1 MDEDIVEVEGPDGQ
15 VYEFPAGTTQE
26 QAVAFFQKQNAKPL
40 STGERVLKGIMDPL
54 EGGAQLLE
62 HMVPRGA
69 RDSVNAMNNR
79 LAEYGIVAPVG
90 EGGVGADVARRE
102 REYAARLAATPGF
115 EGGGIDWARAGGNAL
130 SPVNI
135 PFGMV
140 GAGRGLVSGAGAVTA
155 GAAGAMLAP
164 SARGDEEDGRY
175 WREKAGAAAAG
186 AGTAGLL
193 RGVSRVVSPAA
204 SVDPNVQLLRR
215 EGVSPTIGQM
225 AQGHASAAEQ
235 RLSSAPILGA
245 AITSGRNR
253 AIDEFNRAVGNRA
266 LRSIG
271 MEVPRDLAPGH
282 EMVSFVDDA
291 LGAAYERVLPNIR
304 GQLDAPFQS
313 NIATVRQMA
322 QSMPDSQRNQL
333 NRIIRDQIQRR
344 FTNQGLASGET
355 IKEVESE
362 LGRLARGYT
371 RDPNYDNRRMGTAI
385 RELQANL
392 RDMIVRQNP
401 DYADELQ
408 NINRGWAELVR
419 LETAAGKA
427 GTREGVFSPAQYLS
441 AVRQADPTL
450 RRRGFSRGE
459 ALGQDIGRA
468 AQQVLGTTVPDS
480 GTVGRAALGLGVLGG
495 SYAIHP
501 GMMLAEIG
509 STLPYFG
516 PIQRGLARA
525 IADRPEWAP
534 AAAGALR
541 RASASTGAVVGRD
554 VDIERVR

>member
-1 MDEDIVEVEGPDGQ
+1 MDDDIVEVEGPDGQ
-15 VYEFPAGTTQE
+15 IYEFPAGTTQE
-26 QAVAFFQKQNAKPL
+26 QAVAFFRRQSAQPL
-40 STGERVLKGIMDPL
+40 STGERAVKGLADPI

-62 HMVPRGA
+62 KMTPKGLRENI
-69 RDSVNAMNNR
+69 NAANNW
-79 LAEYGIVAPVG
+79 LAQYGVTEPVG
-90 EGGVGADVARRE
+90 PGGVGADVARRE
-102 REYAARLAATPGF
+102 REYADRLAVTPGF
-115 EGGGIDWARAGGNAL
+115 EDGGVDWARLAGNVVN
-130 SPVNI
+130 PVNI

-140 GAGRGLVSGAGAVTA
+140 GAARGVIPTMSSMAAAG
-155 GAAGAMLAP
+155 AGAMLAP
-164 SARGDEEDGRY
+164 SQHGPGDEGRY
-175 WREKAGAAAAG
+175 WREKAGAAATG
-186 AGTAGLL
+186 AGTAGLFRAL
-193 RGVSRVVSPAA
+193 GTAVSPAA
-204 SVDPNVQLLRR
+204 SRDPNVQLLRR

-235 RLSSAPILGA
+235 RLSSTPVLGA

-304 GQLDAPFQS
+304 GQLDAPFQN

-355 IKEVESE
+355 IKEIESE
-362 LGRLARGYT
+362 LGRLARGYM

-427 GTREGVFSPAQYLS
+427 GTRAGVFSPAQYLS

-495 SYAIHP
+495 SYAVHP
-501 GMMLAEIG
+501 GILLAEIG

-516 PIQRGLARA
+516 PVQRGLARA
-525 IADRPEWAP
+525 LADRPDWAP
-534 AAAGALR
+534 GAAGALR
-541 RASASTGAVVGRD
+541 RAAAPAGASVGRGA
-554 VDIERVR
+554 DIERIR

>member
-40 STGERVLKGIMDPL
+40 SMGERVLKGVMDPL

-62 HMVPRGA
+62 RVVPQGA
-69 RDSVNAMNNR
+69 RDSINALNNR
-79 LAEYGIVAPVG
+79 LAEYGVVAPVG
-90 EGGVGADVARRE
+90 KDGVGADVARRE

-115 EGGGIDWARAGGNAL
+115 EEGGIDWARAGGNVL

-140 GAGRGLVSGAGAVTA
+140 GAGRGLVSGAGAMTA

-164 SARGDEEDGRY
+164 SARGDGEDGRY

-193 RGVSRVVSPAA
+193 RGLSRVASPAA
-204 SVDPNVQLLRR
+204 SRDPNVQLLRR

-271 MEVPRDLAPGH
+271 AEVPKGMAPGH
-282 EMVSFVDDA
+282 EMVSFVDEA
-291 LGAAYERVLPNIR
+291 LGAAYDRVLPNIR
-304 GQLDAPFQS
+304 GQLDAPFQG

-333 NRIIRDQIQRR
+333 NRIIRDQIQKR

-355 IKEVESE
+355 IKEIESE
-362 LGRLARGYT
+362 LGRLARGYM

-392 RDMIVRQNP
+392 RDMVTRQNP
-401 DYADELQ
+401 AYADELQ

-450 RRRGFSRGE
+450 RRRGFSKGE

-495 SYAIHP
+495 SYALHP
-501 GMMLAEIG
+501 GIMLAEIG

-516 PIQRGLARA
+516 PVQRGLARA
-525 IADRPEWAP
+525 IADRPDWAP

-541 RASASTGAVVGRD
+541 RASAPAGAVVGRD

>member
-26 QAVAFFQKQNAKPL
+26 QAVAFFQRRNAKPL
-40 STGERVLKGIMDPL
+40 SMGERALKGVMDPI

-62 HMVPRGA
+62 RMVPRGA
-69 RDSVNAMNNR
+69 RDSINALNNR
-79 LAEYGIVAPVG
+79 LAEYGVVAPVG
-90 EGGVGADVARRE
+90 KDGVGADVARRE

-115 EGGGIDWARAGGNAL
+115 EEGGIDWARAGGNAL
-130 SPVNI
+130 SPANI

-140 GAGRGLVSGAGAVTA
+140 GAGRGLVSSAGAVTA
-155 GAAGAMLAP
+155 GAVGAMLAP
-164 SARGDEEDGRY
+164 SARGDGEDARY

-193 RGVSRVVSPAA
+193 RGLSRVASPAA
-204 SVDPNVQLLRR
+204 SRDPNVQLLRR

-253 AIDEFNRAVGNRA
+253 AIDEFNRAAGNRA
-266 LRSIG
+266 LRPIG
-271 MEVPRDLAPGH
+271 MEVPRGMAAGH
-282 EMVSFVDDA
+282 EMVGFVDDA

-304 GQLDAPFQS
+304 GQLDAPFRG

-355 IKEVESE
+355 IKEIESE
-362 LGRLARGYT
+362 LGRLARGYM

-392 RDMIVRQNP
+392 RDMIARQNP
-401 DYADELQ
+401 NYADELQ

-450 RRRGFSRGE
+450 RRRGFSKGD

-495 SYAIHP
+495 SYVLHP
-501 GMMLAEIG
+501 GVMLAEIG

-516 PIQRGLARA
+516 PVQRGLARA
-525 IADRPEWAP
+525 IADRPDWAP

-541 RASASTGAVVGRD
+541 RASAPAGAVVGRD
-554 VDIERVR
+554 TDIERIR